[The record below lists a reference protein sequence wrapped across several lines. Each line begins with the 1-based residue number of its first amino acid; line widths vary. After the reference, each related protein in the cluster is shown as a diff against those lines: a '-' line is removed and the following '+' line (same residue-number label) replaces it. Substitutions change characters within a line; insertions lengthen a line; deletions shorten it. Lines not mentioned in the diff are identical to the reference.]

1 MRIIVLEL
9 DFDAWDR
16 ILACVLLFD
25 SSVVALSFFPS
36 IHTCVWLIQ
45 ICDSVSNKRSLNCL
59 HFSWFLCVH
68 EILRSRKMMFSRK
81 RTQRE
86 TPIGMGNFASK
97 YAMLLSPFFF
107 VFRHFHFHAF
117 NPQLSVCVCTRG
129 FFFYLSSTT
138 HSNSVFFFSGCFWH
152 WKMLLLFIPAGNSVA
167 QAKMYAKCIN
177 VKMLTFILSTRSCA
191 YAVCF
196 PNGTQHTVFD
206 VDSEY

>member
-86 TPIGMGNFASK
+86 TPIGIGKFASK
-97 YAMLLSPFFF
+97 YAMLLFTLFLRFSAFSFPCVQPSVECLCVYAWFFSISLQQHIQIQFFF
-107 VFRHFHFHAF
+107 FFLVVFGIEKCY
-117 NPQLSVCVCTRG
+117 S
-129 FFFYLSSTT
+129 YLFRQGIQSL
-138 HSNSVFFFSGCFWH
+138 
-152 WKMLLLFIPAGNSVA
+152 K
-167 QAKMYAKCIN
+167 QKCMRN
-177 VKMLTFILSTRSCA
+177 V
-191 YAVCF
+191 
-196 PNGTQHTVFD
+196 
-206 VDSEY
+206 